1 VKWLA
6 DTVDVSVNGENVD
19 VLTTAESE
27 KVLATQRTTSREGD
41 LAAVAQG
48 KLEKERPNPPGPA
61 QLTGCSPGNIIV

>member
-1 VKWLA
+1 
-6 DTVDVSVNGENVD
+6 

-61 QLTGCSPGNIIV
+61 QLTDCSPGDTII